1 MIYYNTPSQFEI
13 YPSFVSI
20 FTLGSYSLKPEYK
33 KFQMKEEEC
42 QLRLCMSKDEI
53 NSYINNKF
61 LAVQSVSCSTS
72 AGSNILTP
80 VKTLKSNLNQN
91 NSEAPS
97 KISKSHI
104 TVEKIKSFTLKKVAP
119 SPVRGKDQNLE
130 IEHDDMYDLH
140 DLPTNW
146 RQFDLN
152 AALSKKP
159 SKNFAIF
166 SKDNSRYI
174 SLTLF

>member
-1 MIYYNTPSQFEI
+1 
-13 YPSFVSI
+13 
-20 FTLGSYSLKPEYK
+20 
-33 KFQMKEEEC
+33 MKEEEC

-61 LAVQSVSCSTS
+61 LAVQSVSCSSTVASNPVSCASTS

-166 SKDNSRYI
+166 SIQGQFKVY
-174 SLTLF
+174 LFNIILKKLIIKTYYHF